1 MHYTQVQSDVAHWS
15 IVGWLIDVTLLRG
28 IDPGRAQTLHLGGLV
43 AARDSGGGV
52 LRYDSCEPVPP
63 RDHWPA

>member
-1 MHYTQVQSDVAHWS
+1 MHYTQVQPDVAHWS
-15 IVGWLIDVTLLRG
+15 IVGWLIDVTLLRE
-28 IDPGRAQTLHLGGLV
+28 IDVGMPKDAPRGLV

-52 LRYDSCEPVPP
+52 LRHDSCESVPP

>member
-1 MHYTQVQSDVAHWS
+1 MHYTQVQPWLAHWS

-28 IDPGRAQTLHLGGLV
+28 IDRGQRPNDAPGGLV
-43 AARDSGGGV
+43 VHAILVAAFFATIPVNS
-52 LRYDSCEPVPP
+52 VPP